1 MLKSVGSVIINTT
14 VVSQRLLS
22 VIVQEYVPQIEV
34 DLFEIAVVCIG
45 VVFHW

>member
-22 VIVQEYVPQIEV
+22 VIVQEYVPADRPV
-34 DLFEIAVVCIG
+34 AVAVVCIG